1 MNIFN
6 FIFNTINGD
15 YMNLIDIMSKK
26 IIIGNKDDDI
36 VKIANIMKKY
46 DIGFIPIVD
55 NKKIVGVITD
65 RDITTK
71 AVSNNDINKSIS
83 NYMTKNIIS
92 IPSNS
97 SVSDAL
103 NTMKKNKIKRILIND
118 NKKIIGVISI
128 SDILNCNINDQL
140 LNSIKEIW
148 EIGPNIHK
156 YETEIDEFYL

>member
-15 YMNLIDIMSKK
+15 YMNLVDIMSKK
-26 IIIGNKDDDI
+26 IIVGNKDDNI
-36 VKIANIMKKY
+36 VKIADIMKKY

-55 NKKIVGVITD
+55 NKKIIGVITD

-71 AVSNNDINKSIS
+71 AVSNNDINNHIS

-92 IPSNS
+92 ISSNS
-97 SVSDAL
+97 SISDAL
-103 NTMKKNKIKRILIND
+103 NTMKKNKIKRILISD

-148 EIGPNIHK
+148 EISPNIHK